1 MYVLK
6 KVGKIIS
13 PFSKRLVTYKL
24 NIYSENSFIIHSRS
38 FGETSIIFDVI
49 TENMG
54 IYSFLGK
61 GIKKRKDFSLLQ
73 PFKELKFTFS
83 SKKNLPIL
91 SKYEMIQNFN
101 VGKNNLLLCGIYM
114 NELIYKFIPQREPCI
129 NLYKL
134 YKDQLSKMADSKME
148 IDERL
153 LKFELLFLKEIG
165 YEITV
170 ANDGEEINN
179 NKHYYYQHN
188 SGFEE
193 VRNKL
198 DLDLSITGEDLKLLI
213 NKRVDGINKIKNIR
227 LIIRSIFQRLLGPKK
242 IISYDLFE

>member
-1 MYVLK
+1 
-6 KVGKIIS
+6 
-13 PFSKRLVTYKL
+13 
-24 NIYSENSFIIHSRS
+24 
-38 FGETSIIFDVI
+38 
-49 TENMG
+49 
-54 IYSFLGK
+54 
-61 GIKKRKDFSLLQ
+61 
-73 PFKELKFTFS
+73 
-83 SKKNLPIL
+83 
-91 SKYEMIQNFN
+91 
-101 VGKNNLLLCGIYM
+101 NNLLLCGMYM

-134 YKDQLSKMADSKME
+134 YKDQLSKMTDSKIE

-179 NKHYYYQHN
+179 NKHYYYLHN

-227 LIIRSIFQRLLGPKK
+227 LIIRSIFQRLLGTKK